1 MGGGI
6 GGGRVE
12 VIAAKGCSRLFMDFS
27 SSFRGI
33 STFSLE
39 PPCPAAAAV
48 PETPVKTVR
57 ARGPFSGLVICVTG
71 LSKDISSQLL
81 CSFVETRKQVKEAT
95 ERLGGQYSPHLHLHC
110 THLVVQISFSDEHN
124 CNQIHY
130 CYLFKKPEYGCVTL
144 NDYYSF
150 QGRKFE
156 HAMQHGTT
164 NGLLLVTIG
173 WFVDS
178 VKRNDLVDAIF
189 TTACIL
195 FELQWVITTGF
206 ISVRLSE
213 TLYSVNS
220 IGDNGLASNDSKRL
234 DQNSGAENSCLPSG
248 LLKHNKQPEFCG
260 APGSQFSERESKRY
274 TTSSSLSGQSF
285 YVDVDVPAELLSKV
299 SEALSAEGA
308 TLVDQWFVGCNVNYV
323 VCEGPS
329 VQKYL
334 GHSTHVVT
342 PLWVLKSAKEKS
354 LQRLVHL
361 STDLAR
367 YTGAR
372 VDNPRHD
379 VSHEGVNR
387 VTCSAD
393 KASHE
398 ARQIKVTLAKDGVRK
413 RRNRQ
418 MQTCQT
424 PIRPIT
430 PGSLLDSICWSVSEP
445 TSTASIYTESSTVEN
460 GAEDQPPVF
469 FDAKEDGKESESS
482 FVNLSRPL
490 TESEKTE
497 LILKGPFLTIM
508 FPVDRYSEMGPCS
521 RTFFSNKGF
530 TCLHVLD
537 YIYAFY
543 QENMSNEEIEV
554 AIYTDSR
561 HADRLRSIYS
571 SKETAECGHIEFR
584 RIDFLGSRRSF
595 EMLKRVQGDS
605 NSNLYELLIRA

>member
-39 PPCPAAAAV
+39 PPSPAAAAV
-48 PETPVKTVR
+48 PETPVKTVK

-71 LSKDISSQLL
+71 LSK
-81 CSFVETRKQVKEAT
+81 ETRKQVKEAT
-95 ERLGGQYSPHLHLHC
+95 ERLGGQYSPHLHPHC
-110 THLVVQISFSDEHN
+110 THLVVQ
-124 CNQIHY
+124 
-130 CYLFKKPEYGCVTL
+130 
-144 NDYYSF
+144 SF

-178 VKRNDLVDAIF
+178 VKRN
-189 TTACIL
+189 
-195 FELQWVITTGF
+195 
-206 ISVRLSE
+206 VRLSE
-213 TLYSVNS
+213 TQYSVNS

-274 TTSSSLSGQSF
+274 TTSSSFSGQSF

-299 SEALSAEGA
+299 SVALSAEGA

-334 GHSTHVVT
+334 GHSTNVVT

-372 VDNPRHD
+372 VDNLRHD
-379 VSHEGVNR
+379 VSHEGVSR

-398 ARQIKVTLAKDGVRK
+398 TRQIKVTLAKDGVRK

-445 TSTASIYTESSTVEN
+445 TSTASIYTESSSVEN

-508 FPVDRYSEMGPCS
+508 FPVDRFSEMGPSS

-530 TCLHVLD
+530 TCLQVLD

>member
-1 MGGGI
+1 MIENMGGGV

-33 STFSLE
+33 QTFSLE
-39 PPCPAAAAV
+39 PSSPAAAAV
-48 PETPVKTVR
+48 SETPVKTVKTK
-57 ARGPFSGLVICVTG
+57 GPFSGLVICVTG
-71 LSKDISSQLL
+71 LSK
-81 CSFVETRKQVKEAT
+81 ETRKQVKEAT
-95 ERLGGQYSPHLHLHC
+95 ERLGGQYSPHLHPQC
-110 THLVVQISFSDEHN
+110 THLVVQSFH
-124 CNQIHY
+124 
-130 CYLFKKPEYGCVTL
+130 GC
-144 NDYYSF
+144 
-150 QGRKFE
+150 KFE
-156 HAMQHGTT
+156 HAMQHGTA

-178 VKRNDLVDAIF
+178 VKRN
-189 TTACIL
+189 
-195 FELQWVITTGF
+195 
-206 ISVRLSE
+206 VRLNE

-220 IGDNGLASNDSKRL
+220 IGDNGLAINDLKRL

-248 LLKHNKQPEFCG
+248 LLKHTKQPDICG
-260 APGSQFSERESKRY
+260 APASQFSERGSKRH
-274 TTSSSLSGQSF
+274 TTLSSLSGQSF
-285 YVDVDVPAELLSKV
+285 YVDVDVPAELRSKV

-308 TLVDQWFVGCNVNYV
+308 SLLDQWFVGCNATYV

-334 GHSTHVVT
+334 GHSTNVVT

-372 VDNPRHD
+372 VGVHNSQQG
-379 VSHEGVNR
+379 VSHEGVSS
-387 VTCSAD
+387 VTSFAV
-393 KASHE
+393 KTSHE
-398 ARQIKVTLAKDGVRK
+398 VRQVKVNLAKDGVRK

-424 PIRPIT
+424 PMRPIT
-430 PGSLLDSICWSVSEP
+430 PSSLLDSICWSISEP
-445 TSTASIYTESSTVEN
+445 ASTASIYTESSSVEN
-460 GAEDQPPVF
+460 GVEDQPSVF
-469 FDAKEDGKESESS
+469 FDAKEDGKESEAS

-490 TESEKTE
+490 TESEKSE

-508 FPVDRYSEMGPCS
+508 FPVDRFSEMGPCS

-530 TCLHVLD
+530 TCLQVLD

-543 QENMSNEEIEV
+543 QENMSSEEIEL

-561 HADRLRSIYS
+561 HADRLRSLYS
-571 SKETAECGHIEFR
+571 SKETADRGHIEFR

-595 EMLKRVQGDS
+595 EMLKRVQGDN